1 MAEAIDRLKP
11 RYIWGD
17 ISPRESR
24 VQRGPAYQFY
34 KIVPTDVML
43 VVAPLGIKDYTQD
56 RVEEAITSFDD
67 RVDSLAKEKADH
79 LILGGAPV
87 SAQLGRERVQRLL
100 REAEDRTGIPGDGPI
115 EAIIAAMQHLGL
127 KRIAVGSRWADEL
140 NARVCAYLEEGGLE
154 VVGITSRGQWAGEA
168 FGMTFEEGLQTAIDV
183 GREAAE
189 LDPNVD
195 AIWVAGGAAMALH
208 AIPAIEAEYHKPVF
222 TNLSAEVWHG
232 LVHTKLIEPVRDW
245 GTLLATP

>member
-1 MAEAIDRLKP
+1 MGEAIDRLKP

-34 KIVPTDVML
+34 KIVPNDVML
-43 VVAPLGIKDYTQD
+43 VVAPLGIKDYTQE
-56 RVEEAITSFDD
+56 RVDEAIVNFDD
-67 RVDSLAKEKADH
+67 RIDSLHKEGADRF
-79 LILGGAPV
+79 ILGGAPV
-87 SAQLGRERVQRLL
+87 SAQLGRERVLHLL
-100 REAEDRTGIPGDGPI
+100 REGEDRSGIPGDGPI
-115 EAIIAAMQHLGL
+115 EAVIAAMHHLGL
-127 KRIAVGSRWADEL
+127 RRIAVGSRWADEL
-140 NARVCAYLEEGGLE
+140 NAKVAAYLEAGDIE
-154 VVGITSRGQWAGEA
+154 VAGITSRGQWASEA
-168 FGMTFEEGLQTAIDV
+168 FGMSFEEGLQTAIDV

-189 LDPNVD
+189 IDPKVD

-208 AIPAIEAEYHKPVF
+208 AIPAIEAEYGKPVF

-232 LVHTKLIEPVRDW
+232 LVHTKIIDPVDDW

>member
-1 MAEAIDRLKP
+1 MADAVNRLVP

-17 ISPRESR
+17 ISPRESKI
-24 VQRGPAYQFY
+24 QRGPAYQFY

-43 VVAPLGIKDYTQD
+43 VVAPLGIKDYTRE
-56 RVEEAITSFDD
+56 RVDEAIASFGD

-100 REAEDRTGIPGDGPI
+100 REAEDKTGIPGDAPI
-115 EAIIAAMQHLGL
+115 EAVIAAMKRLGL
-127 KRIAVGSRWADEL
+127 HRIAVGSRWADEL
-140 NARVCAYLEEGGLE
+140 NARVAAYLQEGGLE
-154 VVGITSRGQWAGEA
+154 VVGVTSRGQWADQA
-168 FGMTFEEGLQTAIDV
+168 FAMTFEEGLQTAIDV

-189 LDPNVD
+189 LDRGVD

-208 AIPAIEAEYHKPVF
+208 AIPALEAEYGKPVF

-232 LVHTKLIEPVRDW
+232 LVHPKIIDPVHDW